1 MTQSPI
7 LFVRL
12 LAIAWCVA
20 YPLAT
25 AGCARHKTDA
35 ALAAPAPAPEP
46 RLPVALRVTNS
57 NWSDV
62 RIYVVRGAMWL
73 RLGTVTTNS
82 TVYFTIPL
90 DYLTG
95 PALPA
100 CPGAPRAASG
110 QRRLPAP
117 RPPCPPL
124 PPFPPAPPGPPVP
137 PGPPGLRPATMPARN
152 GLSSGTITVTRPPC
166 PPDPPGPP
174 LPPLPP
180 GAPGCAGQPAAPEE
194 PSVPLLPV
202 TPVPPRPPR
211 DSITSQSAGGTAVAS
226 CST

>member
-82 TVYFTIPL
+82 TVDFTIPV
-90 DYLTG
+90 DYLSGAGAVTLG
-95 PALPA
+95 GAQRALAPLA
-100 CPGAPRAASG
+100 PLTARTAGAT
-110 QRRLPAP
+110 
-117 RPPCPPL
+117 
-124 PPFPPAPPGPPVP
+124 
-137 PGPPGLRPATMPARN
+137 RPAGSPWTSARHNAGEERVVERHDHGDPAAV
-152 GLSSGTITVTRPPC
+152 SSGSPRST
-166 PPDPPGPP
+166 
-174 LPPLPP
+174 
-180 GAPGCAGQPAAPEE
+180 AA
-194 PSVPLLPV
+194 
-202 TPVPPRPPR
+202 
-211 DSITSQSAGGTAVAS
+211 AVAS
-226 CST
+226 RGAGLRRATRCAGRA

>member
-73 RLGTVTTNS
+73 RDRKSTRLNSSHTVISYAVFCLKKKTM
-82 TVYFTIPL
+82 
-90 DYLTG
+90 
-95 PALPA
+95 
-100 CPGAPRAASG
+100 
-110 QRRLPAP
+110 RR
-117 RPPCPPL
+117 RPP
-124 PPFPPAPPGPPVP
+124 
-137 PGPPGLRPATMPARN
+137 T
-152 GLSSGTITVTRPPC
+152 TRP
-166 PPDPPGPP
+166 
-174 LPPLPP
+174 
-180 GAPGCAGQPAAPEE
+180 Q
-194 PSVPLLPV
+194 
-202 TPVPPRPPR
+202 
-211 DSITSQSAGGTAVAS
+211 AS
-226 CST
+226 LKHD

>member
-12 LAIAWCVA
+12 LAIVWCVA
-20 YPLAT
+20 HPLAT

-82 TVYFTIPL
+82 TVAFTIPV
-90 DYLTG
+90 DYLSGAGTVTLVADPVAG
-95 PALPA
+95 RPWTTALP
-100 CPGAPRAASG
+100 
-110 QRRLPAP
+110 
-117 RPPCPPL
+117 
-124 PPFPPAPPGPPVP
+124 V
-137 PGPPGLRPATMPARN
+137 
-152 GLSSGTITVTRPPC
+152 I
-166 PPDPPGPP
+166 
-174 LPPLPP
+174 
-180 GAPGCAGQPAAPEE
+180 
-194 PSVPLLPV
+194 
-202 TPVPPRPPR
+202 
-211 DSITSQSAGGTAVAS
+211 SAGDEFELVVENFLQYS
-226 CST
+226 HLVVR